1 MRSVRRFNILSDAL
15 DVDHDREGYVWRAA
29 RVGEKLGGEKIGAT
43 LYELADGEQ
52 TFPYHFHHG
61 VEEWAYVVAG
71 APTVRTPDG
80 ERTLRPGDVV
90 CFPSGAAGAHSVR
103 GPGRLLIL
111 SANARPSISVYPDS
125 DKLGTRGDAADALNF
140 RRSDAVGYW
149 EGE

>member
-1 MRSVRRFNILSDAL
+1 VQRFNILTDAL
-15 DVDHDREGYVWRAA
+15 DVRQDRQEYTWRAA
-29 RVGEKLGGEKIGAT
+29 RVGEKIGGERIGAT

-52 TFPYHFHHG
+52 TFPYHFHDG
-61 VEEWAYVVAG
+61 IEEWAYVVG
-71 APTVRTPDG
+71 GTPTVRTPDG
-80 ERTLRPGDVV
+80 ERTLRAGDIV

-111 SANARPSISVYPDS
+111 SANARPSIAVYPDS
-125 DKLGTRGDAADALNF
+125 DKLGTRGDPADALNF